1 MDATGTGDGEEDAGK
16 GGEVAVSGSGVTG
29 GLFVVESDE
38 TDAERDG
45 ACGE

>member
-1 MDATGTGDGEEDAGK
+1 MNATGTGDGEEDAGT
-16 GGEVAVSGSGVTG
+16 GGEVAVSGGSVTG

-45 ACGE
+45 ACSE